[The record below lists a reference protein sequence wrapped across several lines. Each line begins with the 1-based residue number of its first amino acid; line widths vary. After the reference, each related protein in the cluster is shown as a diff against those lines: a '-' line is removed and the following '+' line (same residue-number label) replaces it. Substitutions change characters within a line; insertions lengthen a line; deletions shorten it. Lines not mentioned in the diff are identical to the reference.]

1 MDLSSPSLI
10 PVMEVQQL
18 QQWNPMALTHK
29 SINIREEVWRQ
40 LRINA
45 ELTGVP
51 VRDFLTYLIVN
62 SHPISG
68 SDHAARE
75 QLAAVGKSNEE
86 ARLKPTFA
94 SPITPLESQSV
105 AS

>member
-1 MDLSSPSLI
+1 LI
-10 PVMEVQQL
+10 QVKEVQQVKERK
-18 QQWNPMALTHK
+18 PMALTHK

-62 SHPISG
+62 SQPVPE
-68 SDHAARE
+68 DDRTARE
-75 QLAAVGKSNEE
+75 QLGTVARANED
-86 ARLKPTFA
+86 ARLKPTSPFA
-94 SPITPLESQSV
+94 SPTPDLQPV
-105 AS
+105 AP

>member
-1 MDLSSPSLI
+1 
-10 PVMEVQQL
+10 
-18 QQWNPMALTHK
+18 MALTHK

-62 SHPISG
+62 SQPISEG
-68 SDHAARE
+68 DHVARE

-86 ARLKPTFA
+86 ARLKPTFPAPLA
-94 SPITPLESQSV
+94 SPEPQSV
-105 AS
+105 AR